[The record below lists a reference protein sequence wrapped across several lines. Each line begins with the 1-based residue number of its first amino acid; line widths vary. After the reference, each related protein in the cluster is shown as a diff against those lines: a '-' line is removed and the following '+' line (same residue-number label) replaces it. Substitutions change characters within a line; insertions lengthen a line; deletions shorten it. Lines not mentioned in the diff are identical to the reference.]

1 VSYRGQIIRV
11 CPGVLSPRYDWSGKF
26 GVDCLPQIAGKTFLE
41 IGSGCGIVS
50 VFASLLGA
58 KTVVAVDISPFAVAN
73 TRFNFIAH
81 QLSNAYV
88 VRGDLFDSIS
98 AKFDLVFFNAPFH
111 GDAPLDWLARSVS
124 DEQYR
129 SLKRFLLG
137 VRRYLAKD
145 GRVLLGFSESGD
157 QDLLHAGFVSA
168 GLSVVEVREA
178 RKRGYSCKYYTLKP
192 THDG

>member
-1 VSYRGQIIRV
+1 
-11 CPGVLSPRYDWSGKF
+11 
-26 GVDCLPQIAGKTFLE
+26 VDCLPPIRGKTFLE

-50 VFASLLGA
+50 VFAAIKGA

-73 TRFNFIAH
+73 TKFNFIAH
-81 QLSNAYV
+81 KLFNSYV

-111 GDAPLDWLARSVS
+111 GDAPRDWLGRAVS
-124 DEQYR
+124 DEQYH

-137 VRRYLAKD
+137 VRRYLARD
-145 GRVLLGFSESGD
+145 GRVVLGFSESGD
-157 QDLLHAGFVSA
+157 EELLHAEFGEA

-178 RKRGYSCKYYTLKP
+178 RRRGYSCKYYVLK
-192 THDG
+192 TAVEE